1 MIKLPVKIL
10 SPKSPEPIQPR
21 TVLRFIDNNVLFL
34 ALSADAAQNHI
45 LFAKLGKLL
54 LFFFSIS
61 ISFYEHSRITGQQD
75 KGEAILLT
83 PQPLPPASHTLR
95 H

>member
-1 MIKLPVKIL
+1 M
-10 SPKSPEPIQPR
+10 QPR
-21 TVLRFIDNNVLFL
+21 TVLSFTDNSVLFL
-34 ALSADAAQNHI
+34 ALSAYAAQNHV

-54 LFFFSIS
+54 LIFFSIS
-61 ISFYEHSRITGQQD
+61 DSFYEHSRITGQQD
-75 KGEAILLT
+75 KGEGISLT